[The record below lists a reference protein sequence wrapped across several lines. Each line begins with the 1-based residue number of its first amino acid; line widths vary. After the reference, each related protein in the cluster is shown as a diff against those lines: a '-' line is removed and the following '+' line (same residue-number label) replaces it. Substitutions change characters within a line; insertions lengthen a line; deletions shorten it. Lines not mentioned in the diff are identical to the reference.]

1 MKIRRMYR
9 TILFFNC
16 IFQVCGKTGVP
27 KNVLGKSGLTQSA
40 LKKLDRM
47 NNEASNVSFKT
58 KGGSETDDGKS

>member
-1 MKIRRMYR
+1 MSNHPSFDRM
-9 TILFFNC
+9 
-16 IFQVCGKTGVP
+16 IFQVCGKTGIP

-47 NNEASNVSFKT
+47 NNEASNVPFKP